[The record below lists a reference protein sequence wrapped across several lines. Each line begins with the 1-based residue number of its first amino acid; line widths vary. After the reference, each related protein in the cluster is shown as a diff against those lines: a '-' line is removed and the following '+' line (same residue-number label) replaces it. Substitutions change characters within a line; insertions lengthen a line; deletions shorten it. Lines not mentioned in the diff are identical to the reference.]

1 MPSRIHR
8 LQPEALAL
16 PVDLKRVAPEL
27 KKSGETLR
35 VIADARARGFR
46 DASRRPASEAVADA
60 ESTLATLG
68 IGTPE
73 EIPGKVTVQAVGIRG
88 RNKLS
93 RIPLAGIQLEASFG
107 AGQPVT
113 AAEADL
119 TGLAA
124 FDAPDTSVA
133 HNFEISALGSDGS
146 VVAVE
151 RGRIAA
157 GAGRAV
163 VIEVGYKASLAG
175 HFEAGDRVKAI
186 LDQAKDRLTKGRA
199 RLEGDLEVRE
209 KAAKTAEKRLEG
221 VDFDLPQRVK
231 ESIREMTR
239 LGVFDSPK

>member
-8 LQPEALAL
+8 LQPESLAL
-16 PVDLKRVAPEL
+16 PVDLKRVVPEL
-27 KKSGETLR
+27 KKTGETLR
-35 VIADARARGFR
+35 ATASAKARGYR
-46 DASRRPASEAVADA
+46 NAARRPASEPVADA
-60 ESTLATLG
+60 ESTLDTLG
-68 IGTPE
+68 VGTPE
-73 EIPGKVTVQAVGIRG
+73 EIAGKVTVQAVGIRG

-93 RIPLAGIQLEASFG
+93 RVPLAGIQLEGSFG

-113 AAEADL
+113 AAEADI

-124 FDAPDTSVA
+124 FDVPDDSVA

-175 HFEAGDRVKAI
+175 HFEAGDRVKGI
-186 LDQAKDRLTKGRA
+186 LDGAKDRLTERRA

-209 KAAKTAEKRLEG
+209 KAAQAAEKRLEG

-231 ESIREMTR
+231 ESVREMTR
-239 LGVFDSPK
+239 VGVFDRPK